1 MRARIDGALAGVN
14 RRNVMDAPDLDDP
27 RAWPGANAAIAP
39 WADAQRAVDAATRAG
54 TDALDIRLRDWLAA
68 AIAAGDGD
76 RLVRALAGAPSAAVA
91 RHLRRLLA
99 DVERAPQASNPL
111 HTTLFAIPVI
121 VVAGL
126 DAGAAPVTLAA
137 VLPDVAALAATLRDA
152 RAFGGCET
160 FALSSSLVS
169 VDRLDMEALPALLAR
184 RALAADA
191 GDPTRGALDL
201 PPAPIAVDA
210 GVERVHLRFI
220 PGALLTPPGI
230 DPLAESTIGQ
240 WGRPL
245 AAAIGKALAAP
256 GVTRLALPRPAQRL
270 VTAVQSGRTAQRE
283 VSAQIFASNA
293 IRRMR
298 ASYGE
303 PTAIISAHRAADAPG
318 GGELRLSL
326 SSPFAAKAAEGFRC
340 PLYPYETVQEVAA
353 MLDALLRDCRVSA
366 PRFIAGIHDDIDPLT
381 GGPLFFKDHGASPET
396 ALH

>member
-1 MRARIDGALAGVN
+1 MYAL
-14 RRNVMDAPDLDDP
+14 DLDDP
-27 RAWPGANAAIAP
+27 RAWPRANAAIP
-39 WADAQRAVDAATRAG
+39 PYVDAQRAVDAATRADA
-54 TDALDIRLRDWLAA
+54 DALDARLRDWVA
-68 AIAAGDGD
+68 
-76 RLVRALAGAPSAAVA
+76 RALAAGEGELLARTLGEAPSLAIA

-99 DVERAPQASNPL
+99 DVERAPHASSEL

-126 DAGAAPVTLAA
+126 DTGAAPVSLGA
-137 VLPDVAALAATLRDA
+137 VLPDVAALAAILRDA

-160 FALSSSLVS
+160 FALSSALVAA
-169 VDRLDMEALPALLAR
+169 DRLDVAALPTLLAR
-184 RALAADA
+184 RALVAHA
-191 GDPTRGALDL
+191 GDFAGGTLDL
-201 PPAPIAVDA
+201 PPAPIAVEA

-230 DPLAESTIGQ
+230 DPLAESTIGR
-240 WGRPL
+240 WGMAL
-245 AAAIGKALAAP
+245 TAAIAKALAAP

-270 VTAVQSGRTAQRE
+270 VAAVQSGRAAQRE
-283 VSAQIFASNA
+283 ISAQIFASNA
-293 IRRMR
+293 IRRIR

-303 PTAIISAHRAADAPG
+303 PTAIVSAHRATDAPG

-340 PLYPYETVQEVAA
+340 PLYPYETVQDVAA

-366 PRFIAGIHDDIDPLT
+366 PRVMPGVHADIDPVT
-381 GGPLFFKDHGASPET
+381 GGPLFFKDHGASPDA